1 MATTKKTAAS
11 AATAAQALKP
21 VETAVAASKE
31 TVEAVVKAGTEAAT
45 KGYEQALT
53 MTKEQVEK
61 MSENL
66 FKGYDQFST
75 VGKDSVDAYVKSG
88 TILAKG
94 YEAMGKEVMS
104 FAQDAMEANLA
115 MAKSLMSAKTLR
127 EVIDMQ
133 TEYSRKS
140 LDQAMAESAKLAELS
155 VKVTNE
161 AFEPIQTQVNQ
172 NVERIFKPVA
182 A

>member
-1 MATTKKTAAS
+1 MATTKKTAAT
-11 AATAAQALKP
+11 AATAAKALKP
-21 VETAVAASKE
+21 VENAVTAGKE
-31 TVEAVVKAGTEAAT
+31 TVEAVVKASTEAAT
-45 KGYEQALT
+45 KGYEQAMT

-61 MSENL
+61 MSESI
-66 FKGYDQFST
+66 FKGYDQVSS
-75 VGKDSVDAYVKSG
+75 VSKENVDAYVKSS

-94 YEAMGKEVMS
+94 YEEMGKEVMS

-115 MAKSLMSAKTLR
+115 MAQSLMTAKTLR

-133 TEYSRKS
+133 TEFSRKR
-140 LDQAMAESAKLAELS
+140 LDEAMAESAKLAELS

-161 AFEPIQTQVNQ
+161 AFEPIQAQVNQ
-172 NVERIFKPVA
+172 SVERMFKPVA